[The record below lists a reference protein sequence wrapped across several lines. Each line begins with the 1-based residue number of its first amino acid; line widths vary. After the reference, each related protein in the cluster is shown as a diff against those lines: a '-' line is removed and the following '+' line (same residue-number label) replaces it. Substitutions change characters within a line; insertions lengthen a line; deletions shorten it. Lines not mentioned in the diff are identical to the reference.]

1 MEQPAAKTLDRE
13 LLELVFDNVENGIY
27 IVDGQG
33 VTVGVN
39 QTFERMSGFSN
50 AELVGRSLYD
60 MVGPGNKFSGSAS
73 LIVLERKTPA
83 TATYSTAT
91 HRKLLVKGR
100 PIFDERGEIRYVI
113 NTIWD
118 LTVVHYQQAIDADTA
133 RDQLLQDEDIITCSR
148 PMTRAIDLALRV
160 AGTTSSILLGGES
173 GVGKSLFARL
183 IHRTSDRKDKPFL
196 QVNCGA
202 IPEALIEAEL
212 FGYEAGSFTG
222 ADRRG
227 KIGLFESADGGTI
240 FLDEVSELPLHLQSK
255 LLGVLQ
261 EKEFLR
267 VGGRAPTRVDVRLI
281 AASNKNLADL
291 AAAGTFRED
300 LYYRLNVVPIHLPA
314 LRERRDDIPLLI
326 RYFADRYNRKYQTY
340 KEFAPQLVEELQQRP
355 WRGNVRELENLVE
368 RLIVT
373 SATDLITGGEAAL
386 LPPEGPTAISGT
398 LAQRLEAQERQILR
412 QALQQ
417 HRTTRKVAAALGI
430 SQATASRKLQELRR
444 NTADGT

>member
-1 MEQPAAKTLDRE
+1 MEQPAAKSLDRE

-39 QTFERMSGFSN
+39 QTFERMSGYSHR
-50 AELVGRSLYD
+50 ELVGRSLYD
-60 MVGPGNKFSGSAS
+60 LVGPGNKFSGSAS
-73 LIVLERKTPA
+73 LIVLERKAPA
-83 TATYSTAT
+83 TATYSTASN
-91 HRKLLVKGR
+91 RKLLVKGR
-100 PIFDERGEIRYVI
+100 PIFDARGEIRYVI

-118 LTVVHYQQAIDADTA
+118 LTVVQYQQPIDADTA
-133 RDQLLQDEDIITCSR
+133 RDQLLQEEDIVTCSL

-160 AGTTSSILLGGES
+160 AHTSSTILLSGES
-173 GVGKSLFARL
+173 GVGKSLIARL
-183 IHRTSDRKDKPFL
+183 IHRTSERKEKPFL
-196 QVNCGA
+196 QINCGA

-227 KIGLFESADGGTI
+227 KIGLFESAAGGTI
-240 FLDEVSELPLHLQSK
+240 FLDEISELPLHLQSK

-267 VGGRAPTRVDVRLI
+267 VGGRTPTRIDVRLI
-281 AASNKNLADL
+281 TASNKDLGSL
-291 AAAGTFRED
+291 AAAGAFRDD

-340 KEFAPQLVEELQQRP
+340 KQLAPDLIEELRQRP

-373 SATDLITGGEAAL
+373 SSSDQITGSDAAL
-386 LPPEGPTAISGT
+386 AGAPAAPASAGT
-398 LAQRLEAQERQILR
+398 LQQRLEAQERQLLG

-417 HRTTRKVAAALGI
+417 YRTTRRVAEALGI
-430 SQATASRKLQELRR
+430 SQATAARKLKALRE
-444 NTADGT
+444 TAPEGR

>member
-1 MEQPAAKTLDRE
+1 VEQSAAQTLDRE

-33 VTVGVN
+33 VTLGVN
-39 QTFERMSGFSN
+39 RTFERMSGLSHR
-50 AELVGRSLYD
+50 ELVGRSLYD
-60 MVGPGNKFSGSAS
+60 MVGPGNLFTGSAS
-73 LIVLERKTPA
+73 LIVLERKAPA
-83 TATYSTAT
+83 TATYSTRT
-91 HRKLLVKGR
+91 NRKLLVKGR
-100 PIFDERGEIRYVI
+100 PIFDGRGEIRYVI

-118 LTVVHYQQAIDADTA
+118 LTVVHYQQQIDADTA
-133 RDQLLQDEDIITCSR
+133 RDQLLQEEDIVTCSL

-160 AGTTSSILLGGES
+160 ANTSSTILLSGES
-173 GVGKSLFARL
+173 GVGKSLIARL
-183 IHRTSDRKDKPFL
+183 IHRTSERKEKPFL

-227 KIGLFESADGGTI
+227 KIGLFESAEGGTI
-240 FLDEVSELPLHLQSK
+240 FLDEISELPLHLQSK

-267 VGGRAPTRVDVRLI
+267 IGGRSPTRVDVRLI
-281 AASNKNLADL
+281 TASNKDL
-291 AAAGTFRED
+291 GALVAAGKFRDD

-326 RYFADRYNRKYQTY
+326 RYFAERYNRKYQTY
-340 KEFAPQLVEELQQRP
+340 KELAPALIEELRQRP

-373 SATDLITGGEAAL
+373 SPGDRISGYDAAL
-386 LPPEGPTAISGT
+386 AGAAEPPASGGT
-398 LAQRLEAQERQILR
+398 LQQRLEAQERQILR

-417 HRTTRKVAAALGI
+417 HRTTRRVAAALGI
-430 SQATASRKLQELRR
+430 SQATAARKLKELRKPGQEDR
-444 NTADGT
+444 

>member
-1 MEQPAAKTLDRE
+1 MEQLPAKTLDRE

-27 IVDGQG
+27 IVDSHG

-39 QTFERMSGFSN
+39 RTFERMSGFRN
-50 AELVGRSLYD
+50 AELAGRSLYD
-60 MVGPGNKFSGSAS
+60 MVGPGNLFSGSAS
-73 LIVLERKTPA
+73 LMVLERKTPA

-91 HRKLLVKGR
+91 NRKLLVKGQ
-100 PIFDERGEIRYVI
+100 PIFDTKGKIRYVI

-118 LTVVHYQQAIDADTA
+118 LTVVQYQQTIDADTA
-133 RDQLLQDEDIITCSR
+133 RDQLLQDEDIITCSL

-160 AGTTSSILLGGES
+160 AGTSSSILLSGES

-183 IHRTSDRKDKPFL
+183 IHRTSDRKDRPFL
-196 QVNCGA
+196 QINCGA

-261 EKEFLR
+261 EREFLR
-267 VGGRAPTRVDVRLI
+267 IGGRAPTRVDVRLI
-281 AASNKNLADL
+281 AASNKNLAEL

-300 LYYRLNVVPIHLPA
+300 LYYRLNVVPIHLPS

-340 KEFAPQLVEELQQRP
+340 KEFAPGLVEELRQRP
-355 WRGNVRELENLVE
+355 WRGNIRELENLVE

-373 SATDLITGGEAAL
+373 SPGDHISSSESAPAGGGERPAA
-386 LPPEGPTAISGT
+386 GGT
-398 LAQRLEAQERQILR
+398 LRQRLEAHERQLLL
-412 QALQQ
+412 QMLQQ

-430 SQATASRKLQELRR
+430 SQATAARKLQELRR
-444 NTADGT
+444 QAAEKP